1 MLGLIKKKANT
12 LLGIDISS
20 TSVKL
25 LELSRSGGRY
35 KVEAYAV
42 EPLPPN
48 AVVEKNIVELEGVG
62 QALSRVL
69 VKAKTNLKSAVV
81 AVAGSAVITKTIEME
96 AGLSEDELENQ
107 LKIEADQYIPYPL
120 EEVAIDFEVQG
131 LSARNPERVDVL
143 LAACRKENV
152 EVREAA
158 LALAGLTAKVVDVE
172 AYALERSYALL
183 SSQLG
188 ADTDQLTVAVVDIG
202 ATMTT
207 LPAGRAIRNI
217 DFQRGE
223 KGEGNVVIDLSD
235 PTLSPDI
242 QEQGGKIRLDFA
254 KTQLPDALRVRLDV
268 KDFATPV
275 QFVNASAQ
283 SDRTSITIEPSGL
296 YDYLVYQTDNRL
308 TVSIKPMTTED
319 AERRKKDNFA
329 YTGEKL
335 SLNFQDIDVRS
346 VLQLIAD
353 FTDLN
358 LVASDTVQGNITL
371 RLQNVPW
378 DQALDLVL
386 KTKGLDKRKLGNVL
400 LVAPADEIAAR
411 ERQELEAQKQ
421 IAELAPLRRE
431 LIQVN
436 YAKAADIAKLFQS
449 VTSDG
454 GQEGKEGGRGSITV
468 DDRTNSIIAY
478 QPQERLDEL
487 RRIVSQLDIPVRQV
501 MIEARIVEA
510 NVGYDKSL
518 GVRWGGAYHKGNW
531 RGYGKDGN
539 IGIKDEDGMNCGP
552 IAGNCT
558 FPTTGTSKSPS
569 PFVDIGAKDATS
581 GIGIGFITDNIIL
594 DLQLSAMEKT
604 GNGEIVSQPKV
615 VTSDKE
621 TAKILKGQEVPYQE
635 ASSSGATSTSF
646 KEAALSLEVTP
657 QITPDNR
664 IIVEVKVTK
673 DAPDF
678 DRALNGVP
686 PINKNEVNA
695 KILVNDGETIVIGG
709 VFSNTQSKS
718 VDKVPF
724 LGDLPYLG
732 RLFRRDTVSDVKNE
746 LLVFLTPRIMNNQ
759 AIAIGR

>member
-1 MLGLIKKKANT
+1 MNSGLSR
-12 LLGIDISS
+12 LGI
-20 TSVKL
+20 
-25 LELSRSGGRY
+25 
-35 KVEAYAV
+35 A
-42 EPLPPN
+42 
-48 AVVEKNIVELEGVG
+48 
-62 QALSRVL
+62 
-69 VKAKTNLKSAVV
+69 
-81 AVAGSAVITKTIEME
+81 
-96 AGLSEDELENQ
+96 
-107 LKIEADQYIPYPL
+107 
-120 EEVAIDFEVQG
+120 
-131 LSARNPERVDVL
+131 L
-143 LAACRKENV
+143 LAADLEKLDV
-152 EVREAA
+152 AA
-158 LALAGLTAKVVDVE
+158 LPGDRVELKLQFDEPVAAPRGYTIEQPARIALDLPGVQNKLGTKNRELSVGNTRSVTVVE
-172 AYALERSYALL
+172 AKDRTRLIINLTTLSSYTTRVEGNNLFVVVGNSPAGASVASAAPVKASPAPASYA
-183 SSQLG
+183 QPIKPKPY
-188 ADTDQLTVAVVDIG
+188 V
-202 ATMTT
+202 
-207 LPAGRAIRNI
+207 PAGRAIRNI

-308 TVSIKPMTTED
+308 TVSIKPMTMED

-449 VTSDG
+449 VTSSG
-454 GQEGKEGGRGSITV
+454 EEKENSRGSITV

-518 GVRWGGAYHKGNW
+518 GVRWGGAYHNGNW
-531 RGYGKDGN
+531 NSYGKNGN
-539 IGIKDEDGMNCGP
+539 MGIKDKEGYNCGP
-552 IAGNCT
+552 FQGQCT
-558 FPTTGTSKSPS
+558 FPTRDNSPT
-569 PFVDIGAKDATS
+569 PFVDMGAKDATS

-604 GNGEIVSQPKV
+604 GNGEVVSQPKV

-621 TAKILKGQEVPYQE
+621 TAKILKGSEIPYQE

-678 DRALNGVP
+678 QNALNGVP

-709 VFSNTQSKS
+709 VFSNTQTKA

-732 RLFRRDTVSDVKNE
+732 RLFRRDTVSDTKNE